1 VNRRLIV
8 IDMQNDFVSGSLGSE
23 AAADILPKV
32 EKRVESFDGEVLFT
46 KDTHDADYLNTQEG
60 KKLPVSHCIRGSEG
74 WKLAGKLEE
83 LAEKTGAAIYE
94 KGTFGSLKLGE
105 RLAEENSKE
114 PIDSVEFMGVCTDIC
129 VISNAMILKAY
140 LPETEMIVNAS
151 CCAGVTEK
159 SHENALDAMRACQIT
174 VI

>member
-1 VNRRLIV
+1 MNRRLIV

-23 AAADILPKV
+23 AAVDILPKV

-74 WKLAGKLEE
+74 WMLAGKLEE
-83 LAEKTGAAIYE
+83 IAEKSGAAVCE
-94 KGTFGSLKLGE
+94 KETFGSLKLGE
-105 RLAEENSKE
+105 RLMEENRKE
-114 PIDSVEFMGVCTDIC
+114 PIDSIELMGVCTDIC
-129 VISNAMILKAY
+129 VISNALILKAC
-140 LPETEMIVNAS
+140 LPETEIIVNAS
-151 CCAGVTEK
+151 CCAGVTAK

-174 VI
+174 VV